1 MFVTSRTQA
10 PVPSVR
16 LICHFFSSSSLF
28 SPFSPSRACSFLTLV
43 AGRSQ
48 AGPAVVAGAYLAGPT
63 VLDGAYH
70 ESPTVSDGAYFLG
83 LLFLCFLCFFGY
95 FDFFSFSPSMS
106 SARLCFLV
114 ACSMLWCGF
123 SLI

>member
-1 MFVTSRTQA
+1 M
-10 PVPSVR
+10 
-16 LICHFFSSSSLF
+16 
-28 SPFSPSRACSFLTLV
+28 
-43 AGRSQ
+43 
-48 AGPAVVAGAYLAGPT
+48 VAGAYLAGPT

-83 LLFLCFLCFFGY
+83 LLFLCFLCCFDY
-95 FDFFSFSPSMS
+95 FDFFSFPSS
-106 SARLCFLV
+106 VPSARLVFLV

>member
-1 MFVTSRTQA
+1 MFVTSKTQA

-28 SPFSPSRACSFLTLV
+28 SVFSFSCLLFLTLV

-48 AGPAVVAGAYLAGPT
+48 AGPAVVAGAYQAGPT

-95 FDFFSFSPSMS
+95 FDFFSFPPSVP